1 MPGVILEFEKKM
13 IEIEKEIE
21 EIKQREEGEEQSD
34 GAAVIKELEKKARD
48 IYENLSTWERVQLA
62 RHPDRPYTLDY
73 IQRITSSFIELHG
86 DRLFA
91 DDTAIVGGIS
101 KIEGHSIMIIGQQK
115 GRDLKSN
122 LYRNFG
128 MPNPEGYRKAL
139 RLMKLAAKFGKPVV
153 TLIDTQGAFPGKGAE
168 ERGIAEAI
176 ARNMF
181 EITTLPVPIIC
192 IIIGEGSSGGAI
204 AIGIGDRVLMLENS
218 IYTVITPEGCASILF
233 RDAKKAIDAAESMKI
248 SARELLELNLI
259 DGIIPEPFGGAH
271 RNYDA
276 SAAIVKETILKEL
289 AELCNYTPEEL
300 IERRIEKFGQMGFW
314 SENGKE

>member
-289 AELCNYTPEEL
+289 AELRNYTPEEL